1 MFRSENDV
9 YLCSMT
15 EREIEYD
22 VPAKGSLSLLALG
35 AVGIRAW
42 REKREKRERIEKEE
56 GNAK

>member
-1 MFRSENDV
+1 
-9 YLCSMT
+9 MT

-42 REKREKRERIEKEE
+42 REKREKSERRDKSERREKEE